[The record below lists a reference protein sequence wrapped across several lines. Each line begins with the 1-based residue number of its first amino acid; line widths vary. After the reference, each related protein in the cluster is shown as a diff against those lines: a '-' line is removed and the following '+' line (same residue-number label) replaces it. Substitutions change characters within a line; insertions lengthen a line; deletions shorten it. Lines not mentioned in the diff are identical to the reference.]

1 MNECHLFALHFVLK
15 LRINRALDKFKESWN
30 HHQVRTEHGLSPH
43 QLFVAGTLQL
53 QSSGLVAADFFYHVD
68 DRYGVVEEGLSL
80 EHNSGISVPDVAFS
94 LAVEHMGLLMDRV
107 DPLATSD
114 SFGIDLY
121 EQTLE
126 IIDNIV
132 AANPSIYGSQ

>member
-1 MNECHLFALHFVLK
+1 
-15 LRINRALDKFKESWN
+15 
-30 HHQVRTEHGLSPH
+30 
-43 QLFVAGTLQL
+43 
-53 QSSGLVAADFFYHVD
+53 
-68 DRYGVVEEGLSL
+68 
-80 EHNSGISVPDVAFS
+80 
-94 LAVEHMGLLMDRV
+94 MGLLMDRV